1 MLSYRQR
8 NELSALN
15 TSRESIGMAKDE
27 SKGNGAADEIDIRTD
42 AEHEASALVE
52 EKAARHQASEVAQ
65 RSWEALLK
73 QRVAVEVAESE
84 ATLRALEKG
93 EAKQTIK

>member
-1 MLSYRQR
+1 MIVLILYFFTWSF
-8 NELSALN
+8 
-15 TSRESIGMAKDE
+15 KDE